1 MSFSKFQLPTISDS
15 SSLSSEASL
24 SSSDSLDSFSN
35 FDKLKPYD
43 FEPTVSDN
51 ENTNREVSSSA
62 MQTKKAEKE
71 QNRNLDWC
79 LCGKCKAMSSNA
91 KSLCY
96 REKNEVSD
104 EILNGNFLHF

>member
-1 MSFSKFQLPTISDS
+1 MLTGSE
-15 SSLSSEASL
+15 SLH
-24 SSSDSLDSFSN
+24 SFSN

-51 ENTNREVSSSA
+51 ENTGGEVSPSA
-62 MQTKKAEKE
+62 MQTKEAEKE
-71 QNRNLDWC
+71 RKANLDGC
-79 LCGKCKAMSSNA
+79 LCGKCKAMSTNTA
-91 KSLCY
+91 GLCC